1 MALWG
6 NDDLVSA
13 GAAGASTGATI
24 TNTTDLALGAS
35 ATTPGEIKVGH
46 WIRITT
52 GTDTYQ
58 WAQIKTKTDN
68 TTLTLDRPLTNN
80 ADKAFQVF
88 SAPQYLQRG
97 WPGKG
102 GTPTPTAATALGAN
116 NGLTWVYGVDNTE
129 VAVGNKAAADKGMKH
144 AGWVVRYDR
153 GDGRTPRYR
162 YETVVAMGSMTNAAG
177 DFEDEVF
184 ADS

>member
-24 TNTTDLALGAS
+24 TGTTNLALGAS

-68 TTLTLDRPLTNN
+68 TTMTLDRPLTNN

-88 SAPQYLQRG
+88 SALNIYKEVGQEKVVHLHLQ
-97 WPGKG
+97 
-102 GTPTPTAATALGAN
+102 LQ
-116 NGLTWVYGVDNTE
+116 LHLVLIMD
-129 VAVGNKAAADKGMKH
+129 
-144 AGWVVRYDR
+144 
-153 GDGRTPRYR
+153 
-162 YETVVAMGSMTNAAG
+162 
-177 DFEDEVF
+177 
-184 ADS
+184 